1 MPITGFSH
9 IYHRL
14 RDLDEGI
21 EWYTKNLGFKLLRK
35 FEMRGTKS
43 AYVELDNVL
52 LELSTMADPSALPG
66 PEGERR
72 LGLST
77 TDIDAVFA
85 QLKANGVEILN
96 DPREAR
102 TFWGRQGAIK
112 DPSGYIITL
121 REWDDP
127 DHPRYPD
134 WQPRH
139 DDVKRL
145 A

>member
-1 MPITGFSH
+1 MITGFSH

-35 FEMRGTKS
+35 FRMNGRDS

-52 LELSTMADPSALPG
+52 LELSAASDPSQLPG
-66 PEGERR
+66 PGGERR
-72 LGLST
+72 LGFRVN
-77 TDIDAVFA
+77 DIDAVFA
-85 QLKANGVEILN
+85 QLKANGVEVLE
-96 DPREAR
+96 DPRDAR

-112 DPSGYIITL
+112 DPSGYVITL

-127 DHPRYPD
+127 DHPRFPH
-134 WQPRH
+134 WQPKH
-139 DDVKRL
+139 DGVERL
-145 A
+145 D